1 VNSKP
6 KTLTHGLLLDGKY
19 VLDFALP
26 MLAKLR
32 EFVPSRLHP
41 GLEQILR
48 EFAEELAQCD
58 VSERYREIE

>member
-1 VNSKP
+1 MSSKS
-6 KTLTHGLLLDGKY
+6 KVLSHGLLLDGKY
-19 VLDFALP
+19 VLDNALP
-26 MLAKLR
+26 MLGKIR

-48 EFAEELAQCD
+48 EFAEELALCD